1 MTDWAGDDIGEILGY
16 SPADNFLSMDKIT
29 SGNNNAKVYSDSPGK
44 LLINAYINYVVIKN
58 MHSMREGYA
67 VVYVNDSQMKKVKNQ
82 MIEIEE
88 ILVNEF
94 SLDEDLLW
102 DTAMKRYDK
111 DYSVIDLME
120 SSGIYTE
127 DGNRVG
133 TIALL
138 SFNTIASEV
147 IVSSSTKDF

>member
-1 MTDWAGDDIGEILGY
+1 
-16 SPADNFLSMDKIT
+16 
-29 SGNNNAKVYSDSPGK
+29 
-44 LLINAYINYVVIKN
+44 
-58 MHSMREGYA
+58 MHSMRKGYA
-67 VVYVNDSQMKKVKNQ
+67 VVYFNNSQMKKVKNQ
-82 MIEIEE
+82 MIEIEK
-88 ILVNEF
+88 ILINEF

-102 DTAMKRYDK
+102 DTAMKRFDK

-138 SFNTIASEV
+138 SLNTIASEV

>member
-1 MTDWAGDDIGEILGY
+1 MLSIFESVDAGLLLLV
-16 SPADNFLSMDKIT
+16 PRLAFLT
-29 SGNNNAKVYSDSPGK
+29 FPPFFNVC
-44 LLINAYINYVVIKN
+44 
-58 MHSMREGYA
+58 
-67 VVYVNDSQMKKVKNQ
+67 
-82 MIEIEE
+82 
-88 ILVNEF
+88 
-94 SLDEDLLW
+94 LDEDLLW
-102 DTAMKRYDK
+102 DTAMKRFER

-138 SFNTIASEV
+138 SLNTIASEV